1 MTARVVQTHE
11 SPKRL
16 ARRTLPR
23 AEWVMLMCVGVVSAA
38 PTVDMYMTL
47 YKIRG
52 VPRWRDRFPQYGI
65 KVRLWGS
72 GTLKIVIPVENH
84 PQKPENRLIITF
96 RWVGGVNQR
105 KNRCPY
111 HICKYRGGKGGFGEN
126 TPFNLS

>member
-47 YKIRG
+47 YKIARG
-52 VPRWRDRFPQYGI
+52 VGQEHGAGRQ
-65 KVRLWGS
+65 
-72 GTLKIVIPVENH
+72 H
-84 PQKPENRLIITF
+84 
-96 RWVGGVNQR
+96 R
-105 KNRCPY
+105 KCLGAKR
-111 HICKYRGGKGGFGEN
+111 
-126 TPFNLS
+126 

>member
-47 YKIRG
+47 YKIARG
-52 VPRWRDRFPQYGI
+52 VGQGSMAPADSIANAWGRRDSF
-65 KVRLWGS
+65 VR
-72 GTLKIVIPVENH
+72 H
-84 PQKPENRLIITF
+84 CRLGAHVWTA
-96 RWVGGVNQR
+96 RQ
-105 KNRCPY
+105 C
-111 HICKYRGGKGGFGEN
+111 
-126 TPFNLS
+126 